1 MKNSPERLNSIYE
14 LAADRIRALEDRSK
28 RNCPI

>member
-1 MKNSPERLNSIYE
+1 MKNSPERLNSISE
-14 LAADRIRALEDRSK
+14 LAGERSRALEDRSK